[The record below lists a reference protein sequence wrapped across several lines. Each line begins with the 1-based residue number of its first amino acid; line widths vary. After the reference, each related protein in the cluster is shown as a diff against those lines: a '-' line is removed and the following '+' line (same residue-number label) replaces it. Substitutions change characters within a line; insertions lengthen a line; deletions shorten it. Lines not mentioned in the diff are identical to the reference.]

1 MSQVNVA
8 RRVLADPKATEYL
21 KQAAREVLEDLV
33 PVETIILSRNFAYR
47 WMMTT
52 KKRSRSHEAS

>member
-21 KQAAREVLEDLV
+21 KQAAREVLEDFV
-33 PVETIILSRNFAYR
+33 SGRNDHPFSEFCLP
-47 WMMTT
+47 MDDDDEEEEPQ
-52 KKRSRSHEAS
+52 S